1 MSALNVAGNAQYTSE
16 HIVQELV
23 GILAQQ
29 IEHAQLQVL
38 SNSRFYGLMIDESTD
53 ISVLKQLVLHGRY
66 VSEAGQPC
74 STFLRIVDL
83 VDGTA
88 ERIEEAIKAY
98 LAEKGLPFS
107 KLMGFGSDGASV
119 MTGRVSGVATRLHK
133 SNQYLVAVHC
143 VAHRLALACS
153 QAGQNVQY
161 VQKFKKSLTTLFWF
175 FQSKCS
181 SNSRFKGHTR
191 VAGQPHLEA

>member
-38 SNSRFYGLMIDESTD
+38 SNSHFYGLMIDESTD

-98 LAEKGLPFS
+98 LAEK
-107 KLMGFGSDGASV
+107 
-119 MTGRVSGVATRLHK
+119 
-133 SNQYLVAVHC
+133 
-143 VAHRLALACS
+143 
-153 QAGQNVQY
+153 
-161 VQKFKKSLTTLFWF
+161 
-175 FQSKCS
+175 
-181 SNSRFKGHTR
+181 
-191 VAGQPHLEA
+191 